1 MMELCGNEERLSV
14 LLGTNHRDGSL
25 SNDLVGRVDGA
36 HVYCDLTVKDKLLE
50 IRYDGEKSS
59 ISWALDEILSAGI
72 RAILGNRE

>member
-1 MMELCGNEERLSV
+1 M
-14 LLGTNHRDGSL
+14 DGSL

-59 ISWALDEILSAGI
+59 ILWALDEILSAGI
-72 RAILGNRE
+72 RAILGIGNEISRKKRIHHEPTI